1 MCWLRNPSS
10 HGDALQN
17 TFMTPERWQQIE
29 QLFHAALARDL
40 THRNSF
46 LASACG
52 TDEELRREVESLIYF
67 HNDTA
72 SFIETPAGDVAA
84 AILDSDK
91 FRLKPGHEINNY
103 RIIRQ
108 LGSGGMGEVYLA
120 DDTKLHRKIALKL
133 LPPQFTV
140 DIDRVRRFEQESR
153 AASALNHPNI
163 VTIYEIGN
171 SGTTR
176 FIATE
181 FVDGVTLRERLTAGD
196 MTLHELLDVAAQVA
210 AALAAAHE
218 AGIVHRDIKPD
229 NIMLRHDGFVKV
241 LDFGLAKLTN
251 SRTEIAKAEAF
262 NTNPGILMG
271 TVQYMSPE
279 QARGE
284 TIDCRTDIWSLGVVL
299 YEMLTNRLPFDGETP
314 SHSTVSIL
322 EKDPPPL
329 SRFVEAP
336 AELELIVT
344 KTLSK
349 RREERYQTAIELAT
363 ELKTLMQELEVEAH
377 LKRIKHPN
385 DSGKLTWTSPATT
398 LPNIQP
404 RQTNSG
410 KYILGKVKLQ
420 RTPALLAMVALLAG
434 TLSIGIYFYLRK
446 TPPVAD
452 DKSISSIAVIPFVNA
467 SNDPGVEYLSDGL
480 SESLINALSQIP
492 ELKVTARS
500 SSFKYKGKEFDQKEV
515 AKALGV
521 EAILTGRVVQ
531 HSDKLVV
538 NVELINAQD
547 ATQLWGEQYNRKA
560 SDLLVVQDEISY
572 KILEALRLHLTPV
585 EQERLA
591 KPQTAN
597 LEAYELVLKGR
608 FYRSKGTTENQKK
621 AIEFFKQAIAIDP
634 DYALAH
640 AELSLGYAGLVNA
653 NVLNQKEFLPK
664 AEAAAHKAMALDE
677 TLVEAH
683 LALALI
689 KTNAWEW
696 VDAERELKRAIE
708 LNPNLAAAHRNYTFF
723 LMIQGRYEEAAAE
736 AKRVRELD
744 PLWTG
749 NNNVTVYGLV
759 LAGQN
764 DEALKAAKKMLEFS
778 SADPYV
784 HVLIGQVYTSK
795 DQHREA
801 LSEFQEALRLGDD
814 SPDLQVYLGAA
825 YARAG
830 MAKKAR
836 SMLREL
842 ESGKPPLS
850 PVALAIVYSALGEKE
865 QAFAL
870 LERGY
875 AAHDQQLIWLGLEDG
890 FKPLRDDPR
899 FDDLMRRV
907 GVS

>member
-1 MCWLRNPSS
+1 
-10 HGDALQN
+10 
-17 TFMTPERWQQIE
+17 MTPERWQQIE

-40 THRNSF
+40 INRDRF

-52 TDEELRREVESLIYF
+52 GDEELRREVESLIYF

-72 SFIETPAGDVAA
+72 NFIEKPAGDVAA
-84 AILDSDK
+84 AILDSDE
-91 FRLKPGHEINNY
+91 FRFKPGHEIDNY
-103 RIIRQ
+103 RIIRR

-120 DDTKLHRKIALKL
+120 DDTKLHRKVALKL

-163 VTIYEIGN
+163 VTIYEIGD

-181 FVDGVTLRERLTAGD
+181 FIDGVTLRERLTAGD

-241 LDFGLAKLTN
+241 LDFGLAKLTT
-251 SRTEIAKAEAF
+251 SSSEIANAPF
-262 NTNPGILMG
+262 NTTPGILIG
-271 TVQYMSPE
+271 TAQYMSPE

-284 TIDCRTDIWSLGVVL
+284 DMDYRTDIWSLGVVL
-299 YEMLTNRLPFDGETP
+299 YEMLTNRLPFEGETR
-314 SHSTVSIL
+314 SHSIVAII
-322 EKDPPPL
+322 EHDPPPL
-329 SRFVEAP
+329 SRYVEVP

-349 RREERYQTAIELAT
+349 RRDDRYQSATELAT

-377 LKRIKHPN
+377 LERIKHPN
-385 DSGKLTWTSPATT
+385 DNAKLTRTSPATT
-398 LPNIQP
+398 LPTLQP

-410 KYILGKVKLQ
+410 NYELDKVKLQ
-420 RTPALLAMVALLAG
+420 MAPAWLTVVGLMVGILSVG
-434 TLSIGIYFYLRK
+434 TYLYVRK
-446 TPPVAD
+446 TPPAD
-452 DKSISSIAVIPFVNA
+452 NNKSISSIAVIPFVNA
-467 SNDPGVEYLSDGL
+467 SNDLSVEYLSDGL
-480 SESLINALSQIP
+480 SESLINSLSQIP

-521 EAILTGRVVQ
+521 EAILTGRVLQ

-547 ATQLWGEQYNRKA
+547 ATQLWGEQYNRNA
-560 SDLLVVQDEISY
+560 SDLLAVQDEISY

-585 EQERLA
+585 EQQRLA

-597 LEAYELVLKGR
+597 LEAYELLLKGR
-608 FYRSKGTTENQKK
+608 FYWSKGTTENQKK
-621 AIEFFKQAIAIDP
+621 AIELFKQAIAVDP

-640 AELSLGYAGLVNA
+640 AELSLGYNALVNA
-653 NVLNQKEFLPK
+653 NVLEQKEFIPK
-664 AEAAAHKAMALDE
+664 AEAAAHKAIALDE
-677 TLVEAH
+677 NLVEAH
-683 LALALI
+683 LALAVI

-696 VDAERELKRAIE
+696 ENAERELKRAIE
-708 LNPNLAAAHRNYTFF
+708 LNPNLALAHRNYTFF

-749 NNNVTVYGLV
+749 NNNVTVYGLM
-759 LAGQN
+759 LAGQK

-778 SADPYV
+778 GADPYV

-795 DQHREA
+795 GQHREA
-801 LSEFQEALRLGDD
+801 LSEFQEVLRLGDD
-814 SPDLQVYLGAA
+814 SPDMQVYLGAA

-830 MAKKAR
+830 MVKKAR
-836 SMLREL
+836 SILKEL
-842 ESGKPPLS
+842 ESGKQPIAPA
-850 PVALAIVYSALGEKE
+850 ALAIVYSALGEKE

-870 LERGY
+870 LERAF
-875 AAHDQQLIWLGLEDG
+875 AAHDQQLIWLGLEAG
-890 FKPLRDDPR
+890 FEPLRDDPR

-907 GVS
+907 GVK